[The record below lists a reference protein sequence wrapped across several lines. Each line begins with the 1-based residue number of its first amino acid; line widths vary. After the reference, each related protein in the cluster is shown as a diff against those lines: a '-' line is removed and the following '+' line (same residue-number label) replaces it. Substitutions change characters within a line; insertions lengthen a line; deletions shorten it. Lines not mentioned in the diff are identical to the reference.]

1 MANITVIMFF
11 LFNWRQS
18 FVVYHR
24 LVLNLWS
31 SLLGYW
37 EMQNQVRLF
46 SYWWT
51 SILLPFAAI
60 IIKLLCRP
68 YCGILP
74 LLISIGKRPRAAFL
88 DYKIASWL
96 LFCHFDKIT
105 EQMPLR
111 GERTDFN
118 SQSLGRV
125 FGGEEVM
132 AMGSFW
138 NSSQCHRWEP
148 KDDKYFT

>member
-1 MANITVIMFF
+1 M
-11 LFNWRQS
+11 
-18 FVVYHR
+18 
-24 LVLNLWS
+24 
-31 SLLGYW
+31 LL
-37 EMQNQVRLF
+37 
-46 SYWWT
+46 S
-51 SILLPFAAI
+51 FAAI

-74 LLISIGKRPRAAFL
+74 LLISVGKRPRAAFL
-88 DYKIASWL
+88 YYKIVSWL
-96 LFCHFDKIT
+96 LFCHFDKT
-105 EQMPLR
+105 NTSKQMQLR

-132 AMGSFW
+132 AMGGFG
-138 NSSQCHRWEP
+138 NSSQGHRWES